1 MRSFSIIV
9 IFIAAAILGCALLPL
24 LPVKLM
30 PSETLPSISVS
41 YAMQGASPATVEAE
55 ATSRLESALA
65 TMSGVKGISS
75 KSYSGGGRISV
86 EFDRHADMET
96 KRFEVSAIVRQI
108 WSELPEGVTYPS
120 ISVRTASKEGSGP
133 FMAYTLNA
141 PANPADIQA
150 YGEENIGPMLARID
164 GVADVSFNG
173 ARPMEWKL
181 TYDTDRLAAIG
192 LTPGDIRNAISAHLG
207 SAHPGMAESDGEG
220 YLSVIL
226 KTGGDGAALNAAEIP
241 VALKGGGSISLDK
254 LVEVSHS
261 EARAKSHFRINGLNS
276 IYVYITADELANQLE
291 LASAI
296 ERETERLRASMP
308 QGYSIE
314 KSFDST
320 ENIREELD
328 RIYFRSGLTVLILL
342 LFVGLVSLS
351 IRYVALITISLAI
364 NLAVAAGFYYLAGI
378 EIQLYSLAGITISL
392 NLIIDNLIVM
402 TDHFTRHRDRR
413 AFTSILAA
421 TLTTIGALSVVFFLD
436 DTTRLSLAD
445 FVGVVIINLAV
456 SLFVA
461 LALVP
466 ALAERLGVGRRGARP
481 RKKGLRSRIA
491 LFLSRCYGATLRV
504 TLRFRVIFL
513 ILIAAAFGWSV
524 YIFATKVYNGEY
536 WNRDQGEPVLQIYAT
551 LPNGSTIEQMDALIR
566 RMEAFLAGWPEIRQF
581 QTSVQSARRAS
592 ISVYFTKENRTNG
605 FPYRLKNEVVGKALT
620 LGGGSWSVFGLDDM
634 GFNNDVRENAGS
646 YRVKLTGYNYD
657 DLSAWAYRMRD
668 TLLSHRRIKEVTVA
682 SEFSY
687 WKDDYTEFEI
697 SIDRERLAALGLN
710 ATQLFAAIEPTFGV
724 ELQAGS
730 ISTERGNERICLYS
744 AQASRYDV
752 FTLMHQPFV
761 AAGRTFTLSDIGTFG
776 KRQAPKEIVKRNQ
789 EYEICLQYEYI
800 GSPKQGERVL
810 ERDLETIN
818 SLMPVG
824 YQAKDEK
831 QQWREKDDKG
841 KYWLLALVA
850 VIIFFISSILFNSLR
865 QPFAIIFMIPVS
877 MIGVFM
883 TFYLFRLK
891 FDQGGFASM
900 ILLAGITV
908 NAAIYLI
915 SEYND
920 LRRRHPRAG
929 ASRLFARA
937 MRVKI
942 TPILLTVVSTVLG
955 FIPFLIGTSKESFW
969 FPLAAGTI
977 GGLAVS
983 LLAVILLLP
992 LLLLRRYPKS
1002 ARGRTNRASL
1012 LKSS

>member
-1 MRSFSIIV
+1 MKSFSIIV
-9 IFIAAAILGCALLPL
+9 VFIALALTGCALLPL

-30 PSETLPSISVS
+30 PSQTLPSISVS
-41 YAMQGASPATVEAE
+41 YAMPGASPATVEAE
-55 ATSRLESALA
+55 ATSRLESAIA
-65 TMSGVKGISS
+65 VMSGVKGISS
-75 KSYSGGGRISV
+75 RSYSGGGRISV
-86 EFDRHADMET
+86 ELDRHADMET

-133 FMAYTLNA
+133 FMAYTINA

-150 YGEENIGPMLARID
+150 YGEENLRPLLARID
-164 GVADVSFNG
+164 GVADVSLIG
-173 ARPMEWKL
+173 ARPLEWKL
-181 TYDTDRLAAIG
+181 TYDIDRLTAIG
-192 LTPGDIRNAISAHLG
+192 LTPGDIRNAIASHLG
-207 SAHPGMAESDGEG
+207 AVHIGMAESDGDG
-220 YLSVIL
+220 YMSVIL
-226 KTGGDGAALNAAEIP
+226 KSAADSDTLKTADIP
-241 VALKGGGSISLDK
+241 VALRNGGFISLDK

-291 LASAI
+291 LASGI
-296 ERETERLRASMP
+296 EREIDRFKATMP
-308 QGYSIE
+308 QGYSME
-314 KSFDST
+314 KAFDST
-320 ENIREELD
+320 ESIREELN

-351 IRYVALITISLAI
+351 LRYVALIMTSLAI
-364 NLAVAAGFYYLAGI
+364 NLAVAIGFYYLAGI

-436 DTTRLSLAD
+436 DSTRLSLVD
-445 FVGVVIINLAV
+445 FVSVVIINLAV
-456 SLFVA
+456 SLLVA
-461 LALVP
+461 LAFVP
-466 ALAERLGVGRRGARP
+466 ALSERLGVGRKAS
-481 RKKGLRSRIA
+481 LRRSDRFRRRVS
-491 LFLSRCYGATLRV
+491 LTLSRCYAGTLRV
-504 TLRFRVIFL
+504 MLRFRVIFL
-513 ILIAAAFGWSV
+513 LLIVAAFGWSV
-524 YIFATKVYNGEY
+524 YIFATKVYSGEY
-536 WNRDQGEPVLQIYAT
+536 WNRDQGDPILQIYAT

-566 RMEAFLAGWPEIRQF
+566 RMEAFLSEWPEISQF

-605 FPYRLKNEVVGKALT
+605 FPYRLKSEVVSKALT

-646 YRVKLTGYNYD
+646 YRVKLTGYNYA
-657 DLSAWAYRMRD
+657 DLSAWAYRLRD

-697 SIDRERLAALGLN
+697 TIDRERLAAIGLN
-710 ATQLFAAIEPTFGV
+710 ATQLFAAIEPTFGA
-724 ELQAGS
+724 ELHAGS
-730 ISTERGNERICLYS
+730 IPTERGNERICLYS
-744 AQASRYDV
+744 DQGSRYDI
-752 FTLMHQPFV
+752 FTLMHQPFE
-761 AAGRTFTLSDIGTFG
+761 AAGRTFTLSDIGTFE

-810 ERDLETIN
+810 EQDLEKIN
-818 SLMPVG
+818 ALMPEG
-824 YQAKDEK
+824 YKAKDEK
-831 QQWREKDDKG
+831 HQWREKDDKE
-841 KYWLLALVA
+841 KYLLLGLVA

-883 TFYLFRLK
+883 TFHLFRLK

-908 NAAIYLI
+908 NAAIYII
-915 SEYND
+915 SEYYG
-920 LRRRHPRAG
+920 LRRRYPRAG
-929 ASRLFARA
+929 KLRLFIRA

-942 TPILLTVVSTVLG
+942 TPVLLTVLSTVLG

-977 GGLAVS
+977 GGLVMS
-983 LLAVILLLP
+983 LVALLIYLPVFLLP
-992 LLLLRRYPKS
+992 RRNQK
-1002 ARGRTNRASL
+1002 
-1012 LKSS
+1012 